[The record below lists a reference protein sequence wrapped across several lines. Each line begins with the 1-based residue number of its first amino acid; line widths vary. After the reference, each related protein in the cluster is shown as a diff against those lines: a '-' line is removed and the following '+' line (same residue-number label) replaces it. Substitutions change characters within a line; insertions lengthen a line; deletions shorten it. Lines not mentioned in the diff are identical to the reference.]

1 MKKEIK
7 EAIKTSKELVEN
19 YRLEEAIECL
29 MNCDDDVFEFLTEY
43 GIEHI
48 DTIEEIAKN
57 EIEQGGLSRIS
68 YFIGDTNFSTDEYYL
83 INGYGNV
90 ENIDKDFLEGLI
102 YDLENNFK
110 D

>member
-1 MKKEIK
+1 MKKEVR
-7 EAIKTSKELVEN
+7 EAIKTAKELIED

-29 MNCDDDVFEFLTEY
+29 MNSSDEVYDFLTEY

-57 EIEQGGLSRIS
+57 EIEQGGLARMS
-68 YFIGDTNFSTDEYYL
+68 YFVGDTNFNNDEYYI
-83 INGYGNV
+83 INGYGNI